1 MKLTT
6 AKNYLKTESIKQGDV
21 ITILNEGEFVA
32 SARYT
37 YENGKP
43 RKDFIIKIK
52 HNDNDCDMRINA
64 TNKKVLVAAFGDET
78 SEWVNKKVKLDT
90 AAVMVS
96 GKMMKTI
103 IMLPIGGK
111 SSSDYEA

>member
-6 AKNYLKTESIKQGDV
+6 QRNYLKTENIKQGDL

-32 SARYT
+32 SAKYT
-37 YENGKP
+37 YPNGEP
-43 RKDFIIKIK
+43 RKDFLIKIK
-52 HNDNDCDMRINA
+52 HNDQEADMRINA

-78 SEWVNKKVKLDT
+78 SAWVNKQVKLDT
-90 AAVMVS
+90 ANVMVS

-103 IMLPIGGK
+103 IMLPVGGK
-111 SSSDYEA
+111 SSADYEA